1 MCGLVGVFVFGGL
14 GLGVG
19 VGLWWLSHGFVL
31 RGVGL
36 VGIVEIVRGLE
47 SPQHEKEKKG
57 KEMSEVQNWR
67 EGLKDGYANALDF
80 TKFTKAHNGTLDDV
94 IRFLEERVTTLT
106 QQNQEQ
112 EQEK

>member
-1 MCGLVGVFVFGGL
+1 MVVWGGGGV
-14 GLGVG
+14 
-19 VGLWWLSHGFVL
+19 VGLWWLSHGFGL

-36 VGIVEIVRGLE
+36 VGLVEIVRGLE
-47 SPQHEKEKKG
+47 PTSEKEKKG